1 MNAQNSTSD
10 FHLKIHLEKALLN
23 LWKKK
28 KQTFGT
34 DSSTFLKVE
43 STTDSQLNN
52 INISSGVTGEIMRLG
67 SQFFKPLY
75 SRGDLYASFS
85 SNLGV

>member
-23 LWKKK
+23 LWEK

-75 SRGDLYASFS
+75 SCGDLYASFS
-85 SNLGV
+85 GNLGV